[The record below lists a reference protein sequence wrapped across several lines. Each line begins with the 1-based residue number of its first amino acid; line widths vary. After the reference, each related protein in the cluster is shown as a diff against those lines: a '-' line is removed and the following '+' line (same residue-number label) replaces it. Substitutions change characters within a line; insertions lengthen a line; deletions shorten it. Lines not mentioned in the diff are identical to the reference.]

1 MDSDVFLIDRLVWLY
16 HNARCERLILRMQI
30 LLFLIFE
37 MSLIS
42 LMFLNSTHDVLE
54 VCSHVPSCMMLVVQ
68 IAIWTFLTNFLLSS
82 PFEAC
87 KVGWGSKISSD
98 HIKIWC
104 YWHDS
109 LVIFRSFFHIN
120 FLNAVWQEWGHNT
133 QNVVQF
139 LSYYF
144 SNRKRPWGGRLSMF
158 NITFCWLSLSHPF
171 LFSLVK
177 YAVWRAL
184 SVAKRRYKIAP
195 LAAPLVTGLC
205 PILII
210 IICSMLLLSFSN
222 FEGGRPSDALSL
234 GYSW

>member
-1 MDSDVFLIDRLVWLY
+1 MREANSKNANSSLLDFWNVSDQPHVSEFNSRRTW
-16 HNARCERLILRMQI
+16 
-30 LLFLIFE
+30 
-37 MSLIS
+37 S
-42 LMFLNSTHDVLE
+42 MFACSIMYDAGGPNRNLNFPDKHCIQE
-54 VCSHVPSCMMLVVQ
+54 K
-68 IAIWTFLTNFLLSS
+68 NLSS